1 MKTEETTRFYFP
13 ELDGLRFL
21 AFILVFVHHH
31 PFFKTIPSLVFL
43 KVYGWFGVDLFFV
56 LSAFLFSRLLVEE
69 YKRNN
74 KISFRKF
81 YLRRIFRI
89 FPVYILFVTLIVIFL
104 CITNYSFSNLEI
116 LRIVGLVTF
125 TDNFMNAI
133 YGGNSL
139 SALSHLWTISFEEQF
154 YVFVP
159 IIILTLLKMTKKR
172 KIVVLLSVVI
182 VLSILRA
189 LIVLFVGGVLTPW
202 MLPFTRFESILGGII
217 IGFGGYDFLLK
228 YFKPFFIS
236 LMGVG
241 AFFVF
246 TLLPPVFYN
255 YEYIAIYFLLMGL
268 STTLFL
274 FGVMNSDFLKKI
286 FSKKPLVYL
295 GKRSYGLYLYHLLG
309 IELSA
314 YLLGKTIF
322 ASNNG
327 LVSFLFALGITI
339 FVSVLSYKFIEKPF
353 LKLKKKYEVIK
364 SRPI

>member
-89 FPVYILFVTLIVIFL
+89 CPVYILFVIFTVIFL

-125 TDNFMNAI
+125 TDNFMTAVHG
-133 YGGNSL
+133 YNSL
-139 SALSHLWTISFEEQF
+139 STLSHLWTISYEEQF
-154 YVFVP
+154 YLFVP
-159 IIILTLLKMTKKR
+159 IIILTLVRKTKKD
-172 KIVVLLSVVI
+172 KLLVLFFVLIVF
-182 VLSILRA
+182 SILRS
-189 LIVLFVGGVLTPW
+189 IVILFTEGTPAIW
-202 MLPFTRFESILGGII
+202 VLPFTRFESIMGGILL
-217 IGFGGYDFLLK
+217 GFGGYDFLLK

-236 LMGVG
+236 LMGIG
-241 AFFVF
+241 SFFVY
-246 TLLPPVFYN
+246 TQLAPIVVN
-255 YEYIAIYFLLMGL
+255 SQYIAISFLFIGL
-268 STTLFL
+268 STTMFL
-274 FGVMNSDFLKKI
+274 FGVTNSDFLKRI
-286 FSKKPLVYL
+286 FSRKFLVYL
-295 GKRSYGLYLYHLLG
+295 GKRSYGLYLYHFLG

-314 YLLGKTIF
+314 YLLGKTSF
-322 ASNNG
+322 TSNNG
-327 LVSFLFALGITI
+327 LISFLFALGFTI
-339 FVSVLSYKFIEKPF
+339 FVTILSYKFIEKPF
-353 LKLKKKYEVIK
+353 LKLKKRYEVIK

>member
-1 MKTEETTRFYFP
+1 
-13 ELDGLRFL
+13 
-21 AFILVFVHHH
+21 
-31 PFFKTIPSLVFL
+31 
-43 KVYGWFGVDLFFV
+43 
-56 LSAFLFSRLLVEE
+56 
-69 YKRNN
+69 
-74 KISFRKF
+74 
-81 YLRRIFRI
+81 
-89 FPVYILFVTLIVIFL
+89 
-104 CITNYSFSNLEI
+104 
-116 LRIVGLVTF
+116 
-125 TDNFMNAI
+125 
-133 YGGNSL
+133 
-139 SALSHLWTISFEEQF
+139 
-154 YVFVP
+154 
-159 IIILTLLKMTKKR
+159 MTKKR